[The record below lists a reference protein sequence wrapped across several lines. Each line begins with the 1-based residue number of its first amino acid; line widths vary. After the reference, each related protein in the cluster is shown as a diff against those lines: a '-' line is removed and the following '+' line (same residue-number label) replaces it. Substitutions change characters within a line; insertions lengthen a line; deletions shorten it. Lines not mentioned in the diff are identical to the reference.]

1 MKHATLWIAAAALA
15 LAGCQEAGT
24 GGGSATPASK
34 AAAGG
39 ATPAA
44 SSSATVGSATSG
56 ASGSAEKTLP
66 DGLKITDL
74 KVGDGAIAEG
84 GMVATLHYTGWLTDG
99 TRFDSSLDSGRP
111 YSFTIG
117 EQPRHIIEGWDEGV
131 RGMRVGGKRK
141 LVSPPAL
148 GYGAAGTR
156 GGPIPP
162 NATLVF
168 EVELLN
174 VK

>member
-1 MKHATLWIAAAALA
+1 MKRATLWIAAALV
-15 LAGCQEAGT
+15 LAGCQQSGSGT
-24 GGGSATPASK
+24 GSASSASK

-44 SSSATVGSATSG
+44 SSAIAGSVTGGEG
-56 ASGSAEKTLP
+56 ASAEKTMP

-99 TRFDSSLDSGRP
+99 TKFDSSLDSGRP
-111 YSFTIG
+111 LSFTIG

-131 RGMRVGGKRK
+131 RGMRVGGKRR
-141 LVSPPAL
+141 LVIPPAL
-148 GYGAAGTR
+148 GYGATGTP

-168 EVELLN
+168 ELELLN